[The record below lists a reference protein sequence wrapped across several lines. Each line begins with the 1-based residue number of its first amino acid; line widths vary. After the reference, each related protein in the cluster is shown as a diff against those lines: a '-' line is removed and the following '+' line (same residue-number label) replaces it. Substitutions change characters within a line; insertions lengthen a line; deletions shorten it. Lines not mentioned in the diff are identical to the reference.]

1 MLLMQITETKGFAL
15 PAKYTEKSCWNWL
28 FALTFQ
34 FISTNFASNVKILN
48 PIQEHGTF

>member
-1 MLLMQITETKGFAL
+1 MQINKMKGFVVT
-15 PAKYTEKSCWNWL
+15 AKYTEKSCWNGL

-34 FISTNFASNVKILN
+34 FISTNFASNLKILN